1 MLIQAET
8 RLKED
13 KLKQRAQHLKDERTT
28 LLKKKDDLELQTN
41 EMNLPLPEA
50 RERLQN
56 RIKSDNTELKQMDKE
71 VLEMRK
77 MVEMIRTNI
86 HEIGNDLKEKS
97 SGNQGDE

>member
-1 MLIQAET
+1 MIYAET
-8 RLKED
+8 RLRED

-71 VLEMRK
+71 VGEMRK
-77 MVEMIRTNI
+77 MVETYRTNI
-86 HEIGNDLKEKS
+86 HEIGNDLKENT
-97 SGNQGDE
+97 SGN